1 MRQQKLEYQQLN
13 DRIYASLKAGLISGM
28 FQPGQVLVI
37 RTVAAGYGIS
47 PTPVREALQRLVA
60 ERLLAMQANRSIIVP
75 PLSIDKF
82 SELYRIRC
90 ALEGLAGELATE
102 HFRPMDLVR
111 IRKTVEA
118 MDESIARSDGIAY
131 RKMNEK
137 FHFLIYEKASSPRLF
152 EMIQNLWCQVG
163 PFLYG
168 LFEDEVYRPHA
179 NDHHQK
185 ILRALEKKKGEQVQE
200 AIVADITAAARSLL
214 PQLKS
219 LVVPEQ
225 KAAPS
230 RLLAQ
235 RKHNRIGKSELSLA
249 PPVPEIE
256 SQGTG
261 LRSRVRRAVGA

>member
-13 DRIYASLKAGLISGM
+13 DRTYASLKGGLISGM

-60 ERLLAMQANRSIIVP
+60 ERLLTMQANRSIIVP

-82 SELYRIRC
+82 SELHRIRC

-102 HFRPMDLVR
+102 HFRAADLVR

-118 MDESIARSDGIAY
+118 MDESIARWDGIAY

-137 FHFLIYEKASSPRLF
+137 FHFFIYEKANSPRLF

-168 LFEDEVYRPHA
+168 LFEDRDYRPHA
-179 NDHHQK
+179 NDYHRQ
-185 ILRALEKKKGEQVQE
+185 ILRALEKKNGALVQG
-200 AIVADITAAARSLL
+200 AIVADITAAAHSLM
-214 PQLKS
+214 PRLKS
-219 LVVPEQ
+219 LVVQEQ
-225 KAAPS
+225 KTAS
-230 RLLAQ
+230 SKFLAQ
-235 RKHNRIGKSELSLA
+235 REHNRIGKSRLSLA

-261 LRSRVRRAVGA
+261 LRSRVRTAAGA

>member
-13 DRIYASLKAGLISGM
+13 DRTYASLKGGLISGM

-37 RTVAAGYGIS
+37 RTVAASYGIS

-60 ERLLAMQANRSIIVP
+60 ERLLTMQANRSIIVP

-102 HFRPMDLVR
+102 HFRPTDLVR
-111 IRKTVEA
+111 IGKTVEA

-137 FHFLIYEKASSPRLF
+137 FHFVIYEKASSPRLF

-168 LFEDEVYRPHA
+168 LFEDGVYRPHA

-185 ILRALEKKKGEQVQE
+185 VLRALEKKNGALVRE
-200 AIVADITAAARSLL
+200 AIVADITAAARSLM

-219 LVVPEQ
+219 LVVQEQ
-225 KAAPS
+225 GTAPS
-230 RLLAQ
+230 KLLAQ
-235 RKHNRIGKSELSLA
+235 HKHKRIGKSGISVA
-249 PPVPEIE
+249 PPVPEIKQQE
-256 SQGTG
+256 SG
-261 LRSRVRRAVGA
+261 LRSRARKAVGA

>member
-13 DRIYASLKAGLISGM
+13 DRAYASLKGGLISGM

-60 ERLLAMQANRSIIVP
+60 ERLLTMQANRSIIVP

-102 HFRPMDLVR
+102 HFGPADVVR
-111 IRKTVEA
+111 IRKTVAA

-137 FHFLIYEKASSPRLF
+137 FHFFIYEKASSPRLF
-152 EMIQNLWCQVG
+152 EIIQNLWCQVG

-168 LFEDEVYRPHA
+168 LFEDEAYRPRA
-179 NDHHQK
+179 NDHHRK
-185 ILRALEKKKGEQVQE
+185 ILRALEKKNGSQVKE
-200 AIVADITAAARSLL
+200 AIVADIAAAARSLM

-219 LVVPEQ
+219 LVVQEQ
-225 KAAPS
+225 MTAPS
-230 RLLAQ
+230 KFSTQ
-235 RKHNRIGKSELSLA
+235 PKQNRIEKSGFRPA
-249 PPVPEIE
+249 QPVLEIM
-256 SQGTG
+256 SQGSG
-261 LRSRVRRAVGA
+261 PRSRVRRAMEA